1 MSNPKF
7 TPGPWVKDKYGR
19 LIGSNGDQVE
29 VSNFNINVCYST
41 EESEANAILLE
52 CATQMHDTIESLSR
66 ELHSMIEK
74 ENNRLRLGIRKD
86 DYDEPEYIDMQSIH
100 EANQLLAKARG

>member
-29 VSNFNINVCYST
+29 VSNFNVNVCYST
-41 EESEANAILLE
+41 EENEANARLLE
-52 CATQMHDTIESLSR
+52 CATQMYDMIKSLSR
-66 ELHSMIEK
+66 EL
-74 ENNRLRLGIRKD
+74 
-86 DYDEPEYIDMQSIH
+86 QSIH
-100 EANQLLAKARG
+100 EADQLLAKARGEV

>member
-29 VSNFNINVCYST
+29 VSNFNVNVCYST

-52 CATQMHDTIESLSR
+52 CATQMYYSL
-66 ELHSMIEK
+66 ELIIKEAKDFSKRTGTQVSWTYEAEK
-74 ENNRLRLGIRKD
+74 T
-86 DYDEPEYIDMQSIH
+86 
-100 EANQLLAKARG
+100 LAKARGDV